1 MNTID
6 YIADGQSVQIYKK
19 AVTING
25 EEFAYIGMSAIKHS
39 AAKRIYLFKYE
50 DKWHKLSYNEADA
63 QKIKTLFSRIAEL
76 NAKRAAQAVAE
87 VKPVET
93 PAPAK
98 LDVKSIM
105 EHKDE
110 LVLEP
115 VDTKAEEIA
124 AIAQA
129 IESGSEETL
138 QEVVEAPAEVA
149 EPVETPVAEPAE
161 AVAATVEEAEEA
173 PAEIAAEAEE
183 KAEETADDVADAI
196 KEMTADVAEAPEV
209 VEEKAEAA
217 ATEAEEAAEDAVA
230 VEEKGAILP
239 PDEKKAKLKKAFII
253 FAAVICLFIILAVVY
268 FFVAGTSSNPN
279 VGPNSN
285 ETQQYDDID
294 GLIEDLQND

>member
-1 MNTID
+1 MNAID
-6 YIADGQSVQIYKK
+6 YIADGQSVQFSKK

-39 AAKRIYLFKYE
+39 AAKKIYLFKYE
-50 DKWHKLSYNEADA
+50 DKWHKLSYNEEDA

-76 NAKRAAQAVAE
+76 NAKRAAHAAAE
-87 VKPVET
+87 AKPVET

-105 EHKDE
+105 EHRDE
-110 LVLEP
+110 VVLEP

-124 AIAQA
+124 SIAEA
-129 IESGSEETL
+129 IESGAEETV
-138 QEVVEAPAEVA
+138 QKV
-149 EPVETPVAEPAE
+149 VETPVEVAAPAEEPVAEVTEEAAPAE
-161 AVAATVEEAEEA
+161 AEAAEVPAE

-183 KAEETADDVADAI
+183 TAEEPTDDVAEAI
-196 KEMTADVAEAPEV
+196 KEMTADVAETPEV
-209 VEEKAEAA
+209 VEEKAEE
-217 ATEAEEAAEDAVA
+217 TAEEADAVP
-230 VEEKGAILP
+230 EEKGEILP

-268 FFVAGTSSNPN
+268 FFVVGTSNNPN